1 MPWFKKN
8 LRQWLN
14 RFSLRACFLTL
25 FFSGYSK
32 KAPGTIGSLVALLL
46 GLPILIFSANTLFLA
61 AILIGLIAIAQ
72 IDKEEEESK
81 IHDSSYIVI
90 DELVGMWLAM
100 AISGLS
106 LAGVILSFIFFRI
119 YDITKPSLIGK
130 IDKEVKGGL
139 GVVADDALAGVLAGL
154 SVLLA
159 INILGFFNIKL

>member
-1 MPWFKKN
+1 MDK
-8 LRQWLN
+8 
-14 RFSLRACFLTL
+14 FSLRACFLTL

-46 GLPILIFSANTLFLA
+46 GLPILIFSANTLFLG
-61 AILIGLIAIAQ
+61 AIFIGLIAITQ
-72 IDKEEEESK
+72 IDKEEEETK
-81 IHDSSYIVI
+81 RHDSSYIVI

-106 LAGVILSFIFFRI
+106 LAGVVLSFIFFRI

-154 SVLLA
+154 SALLV
-159 INILGFFNIKL
+159 IHILGFFSIKF

>member
-1 MPWFKKN
+1 MDK
-8 LRQWLN
+8 
-14 RFSLRACFLTL
+14 FSLRACFLTL

-46 GLPILIFSANTLFLA
+46 GLPVLIFSANTLFLG
-61 AILIGLIAIAQ
+61 AIFVGLIAIAQ

-81 IHDSSYIVI
+81 RHDSSHIVI

-154 SVLLA
+154 SALLV
-159 INILGFFNIKL
+159 IHILGFFNIKL

>member
-1 MPWFKKN
+1 MDKFG
-8 LRQWLN
+8 
-14 RFSLRACFLTL
+14 LRACFLTL

-61 AILIGLIAIAQ
+61 AVLIGLIAIAQ

-106 LAGVILSFIFFRI
+106 LAGVVLSFIFFRI

-130 IDKEVKGGL
+130 IDKEIKGGL

-154 SVLLA
+154 SALLA

>member
-1 MPWFKKN
+1 MDK
-8 LRQWLN
+8 
-14 RFSLRACFLTL
+14 FSLRACFLTL

-32 KAPGTIGSLVALLL
+32 KAPGTVGSLVALLL
-46 GLPILIFSANTLFLA
+46 GLPVLIFSANTLFLG
-61 AILIGLIAIAQ
+61 AIFVGLIAIAQ
-72 IDKEEEESK
+72 IDKEEEETK
-81 IHDSSYIVI
+81 RHDSSYIVI

-106 LAGVILSFIFFRI
+106 LAGVVLSFIFFRI

-154 SVLLA
+154 SALLV
-159 INILGFFNIKL
+159 INVLGFFNIKL

>member
-1 MPWFKKN
+1 MNK
-8 LRQWLN
+8 
-14 RFSLRACFLTL
+14 FSLRACFLTL

-46 GLPILIFSANTLFLA
+46 GLPVLIFSANTLFLA
-61 AILIGLIAIAQ
+61 AVLIGLIAIAQ

-106 LAGVILSFIFFRI
+106 LAGVILSFIFFRF

-130 IDKEVKGGL
+130 IDREVKGGL

-154 SVLLA
+154 SVSLT

>member
-1 MPWFKKN
+1 MDK
-8 LRQWLN
+8 
-14 RFSLRACFLTL
+14 FSLRACFLTL

-46 GLPILIFSANTLFLA
+46 GLPVLIFSANTLFLGA
-61 AILIGLIAIAQ
+61 VFVGLIAIAQ
-72 IDKEEEESK
+72 IDKEEEETK
-81 IHDSSYIVI
+81 RHDSSYIVI

-119 YDITKPSLIGK
+119 YDITKPSLIGR

-139 GVVADDALAGVLAGL
+139 GVVADDALAGILAGL
-154 SVLLA
+154 SVLLV
-159 INILGFFNIKL
+159 INVLGFFNIKL

>member
-1 MPWFKKN
+1 MDK
-8 LRQWLN
+8 
-14 RFSLRACFLTL
+14 FSLRACFLTL

-61 AILIGLIAIAQ
+61 AIFIGLIAIAQ

-106 LAGVILSFIFFRI
+106 LAGVVLSFIFFRI

-154 SVLLA
+154 SALLA

>member
-1 MPWFKKN
+1 MNK
-8 LRQWLN
+8 
-14 RFSLRACFLTL
+14 FSLRACFLTL

-46 GLPILIFSANTLFLA
+46 GLPILIFSANTLFLVA
-61 AILIGLIAIAQ
+61 VLIGLIAIAQ

-106 LAGVILSFIFFRI
+106 LAGVVLSFIFFRI

-154 SVLLA
+154 SVLLV

>member
-1 MPWFKKN
+1 MDK
-8 LRQWLN
+8 
-14 RFSLRACFLTL
+14 FSLRACFLTL

-46 GLPILIFSANTLFLA
+46 GLPVLIFSANTLFLG
-61 AILIGLIAIAQ
+61 AIFIGLIAIAQ
-72 IDKEEEESK
+72 IDKEEEETN

-106 LAGVILSFIFFRI
+106 VAGVILSFIFFRI
-119 YDITKPSLIGK
+119 YDITKPSLIGR

-154 SVLLA
+154 SALLV
-159 INILGFFNIKL
+159 IHILGFFNIKF

>member
-1 MPWFKKN
+1 MDK
-8 LRQWLN
+8 
-14 RFSLRACFLTL
+14 FSLRACFLTL

-46 GLPILIFSANTLFLA
+46 GLPVLIFSANTLFLG
-61 AILIGLIAIAQ
+61 AIFIGLIAIAQ
-72 IDKEEEESK
+72 IDKEEEETK
-81 IHDSSYIVI
+81 RHDSSHIVV

-106 LAGVILSFIFFRI
+106 LAGVVLSFIFFRI

-154 SVLLA
+154 SALLV
-159 INILGFFNIKL
+159 IHILGFFNIKL

>member
-1 MPWFKKN
+1 MDK
-8 LRQWLN
+8 
-14 RFSLRACFLTL
+14 FSLRACFLTL

-46 GLPILIFSANTLFLA
+46 GLPVLIFSANTLFLG
-61 AILIGLIAIAQ
+61 AIFVGLIAIAQ

-106 LAGVILSFIFFRI
+106 LAGVVLSFIFFRI

-130 IDKEVKGGL
+130 IDKKVKGGL

-154 SVLLA
+154 SALLV
-159 INILGFFNIKL
+159 IHILGFFNIKL

>member
-1 MPWFKKN
+1 M
-8 LRQWLN
+8 
-14 RFSLRACFLTL
+14 
-25 FFSGYSK
+25 
-32 KAPGTIGSLVALLL
+32 LL
-46 GLPILIFSANTLFLA
+46 GLPVLIFSANTLFLA
-61 AILIGLIAIAQ
+61 AVFIGLIAISQ

>member
-1 MPWFKKN
+1 MDK
-8 LRQWLN
+8 
-14 RFSLRACFLTL
+14 FSLRACFLTL

-46 GLPILIFSANTLFLA
+46 GLPVLIFSANTLFLGA
-61 AILIGLIAIAQ
+61 VFIGLIAIAQ

-139 GVVADDALAGVLAGL
+139 GVVADDALAGILAGL
-154 SVLLA
+154 SALLV

>member
-1 MPWFKKN
+1 M
-8 LRQWLN
+8 
-14 RFSLRACFLTL
+14 
-25 FFSGYSK
+25 
-32 KAPGTIGSLVALLL
+32 LL
-46 GLPILIFSANTLFLA
+46 GLPVLIFSANTLFLG
-61 AILIGLIAIAQ
+61 AIFIGLIAIAQ

-106 LAGVILSFIFFRI
+106 LAGVVLSFIFFRI

-154 SVLLA
+154 SVLLV

>member
-1 MPWFKKN
+1 M
-8 LRQWLN
+8 
-14 RFSLRACFLTL
+14 
-25 FFSGYSK
+25 
-32 KAPGTIGSLVALLL
+32 LL
-46 GLPILIFSANTLFLA
+46 GLPVLIFSANTLFLA

-106 LAGVILSFIFFRI
+106 LAGVVLSFIFFRI

-154 SVLLA
+154 SVLLV

>member
-1 MPWFKKN
+1 MDK
-8 LRQWLN
+8 
-14 RFSLRACFLTL
+14 FSLRACFLTL

-46 GLPILIFSANTLFLA
+46 GLPILIFSANTLFLGA
-61 AILIGLIAIAQ
+61 VFIGLIAIAQ

-81 IHDSSYIVI
+81 IHDSSHIVI

-106 LAGVILSFIFFRI
+106 LAGVVLSFIFFRI

-154 SVLLA
+154 SALLV
-159 INILGFFNIKL
+159 IHILGFFNIKF

>member
-1 MPWFKKN
+1 M
-8 LRQWLN
+8 
-14 RFSLRACFLTL
+14 
-25 FFSGYSK
+25 
-32 KAPGTIGSLVALLL
+32 LL
-46 GLPILIFSANTLFLA
+46 GLPVLIFSANILFLA
-61 AILIGLIAIAQ
+61 AIFIGLIAIAQ

-106 LAGVILSFIFFRI
+106 LVGVVLSFIFFRI

>member
-1 MPWFKKN
+1 M
-8 LRQWLN
+8 
-14 RFSLRACFLTL
+14 
-25 FFSGYSK
+25 
-32 KAPGTIGSLVALLL
+32 ALLL
-46 GLPILIFSANTLFLA
+46 GLPVLAFSANTLFLGA
-61 AILIGLIAIAQ
+61 VFIGLIAITQ
-72 IDKEEEESK
+72 IDKEEEETK
-81 IHDSSYIVI
+81 RHDSSYIVI

-154 SVLLA
+154 SVLLV
-159 INILGFFNIKL
+159 IHILGFFNIKF

>member
-1 MPWFKKN
+1 MDK
-8 LRQWLN
+8 
-14 RFSLRACFLTL
+14 FSLRACFLTL

-46 GLPILIFSANTLFLA
+46 GLPVLIFSANTLFLA

-106 LAGVILSFIFFRI
+106 LEGVILSFIFFRI

-139 GVVADDALAGVLAGL
+139 GVVADDALAGVLSGL
-154 SVLLA
+154 SVLLV

>member
-1 MPWFKKN
+1 MDKFN
-8 LRQWLN
+8 
-14 RFSLRACFLTL
+14 LRACFLTL

-46 GLPILIFSANTLFLA
+46 GLPVLIFSANTLFLG
-61 AILIGLIAIAQ
+61 AIFVGLIAITQ

-119 YDITKPSLIGK
+119 YDITKPSLIGT
-130 IDKEVKGGL
+130 IDKKVKGGL

-154 SVLLA
+154 STLLV
-159 INILGFFNIKL
+159 INVLGFFNIKF

>member
-1 MPWFKKN
+1 MDK
-8 LRQWLN
+8 
-14 RFSLRACFLTL
+14 FSLRACFLTL

-46 GLPILIFSANTLFLA
+46 GLPILIFSANTLFLGA
-61 AILIGLIAIAQ
+61 VFVGLIAITQ
-72 IDKEEEESK
+72 IDKEEEETK
-81 IHDSSYIVI
+81 RHDSSYIVI

-100 AISGLS
+100 AVSGLS
-106 LAGVILSFIFFRI
+106 LAGVVLSFIFFRI

-154 SVLLA
+154 SVLLV
-159 INILGFFNIKL
+159 IHILGFLNIKL

>member
-1 MPWFKKN
+1 M
-8 LRQWLN
+8 
-14 RFSLRACFLTL
+14 
-25 FFSGYSK
+25 
-32 KAPGTIGSLVALLL
+32 LL
-46 GLPILIFSANTLFLA
+46 GLPVLIFSANTLFLG
-61 AILIGLIAIAQ
+61 AIFVGLIAIAQ

-106 LAGVILSFIFFRI
+106 LAGVVLSFIFFRI

-154 SVLLA
+154 SVLLV
-159 INILGFFNIKL
+159 ISVLGFFNIKF

>member
-1 MPWFKKN
+1 M
-8 LRQWLN
+8 
-14 RFSLRACFLTL
+14 
-25 FFSGYSK
+25 
-32 KAPGTIGSLVALLL
+32 LL

-61 AILIGLIAIAQ
+61 AVLIGLIAIAQ

-119 YDITKPSLIGK
+119 YDITKPSFIGK

-154 SVLLA
+154 SVLLV

>member
-1 MPWFKKN
+1 M
-8 LRQWLN
+8 
-14 RFSLRACFLTL
+14 
-25 FFSGYSK
+25 
-32 KAPGTIGSLVALLL
+32 LL
-46 GLPILIFSANTLFLA
+46 GLPILAFSANTLFLG
-61 AILIGLIAIAQ
+61 AIFVGLIAITQ

-100 AISGLS
+100 AIGGLS

-130 IDKEVKGGL
+130 IDKKVKGGL

-154 SVLLA
+154 SALLV
-159 INILGFFNIKL
+159 ISVLGFFNIKF

>member
-1 MPWFKKN
+1 M
-8 LRQWLN
+8 
-14 RFSLRACFLTL
+14 
-25 FFSGYSK
+25 
-32 KAPGTIGSLVALLL
+32 LL
-46 GLPILIFSANTLFLA
+46 GLPVLIFSANTLFLG
-61 AILIGLIAIAQ
+61 AIFIGLIAIAQ
-72 IDKEEEESK
+72 IDKEEKESK

-130 IDKEVKGGL
+130 IDKEIKGGL

-154 SVLLA
+154 SALLV
-159 INILGFFNIKL
+159 ISVLGFFNIKF

>member
-1 MPWFKKN
+1 M
-8 LRQWLN
+8 
-14 RFSLRACFLTL
+14 
-25 FFSGYSK
+25 
-32 KAPGTIGSLVALLL
+32 LL
-46 GLPILIFSANTLFLA
+46 GLPVLIFSANTLFLG
-61 AILIGLIAIAQ
+61 AIFVGLIAITQ
-72 IDKEEEESK
+72 IDKEEEETK

-119 YDITKPSLIGK
+119 YDITKPSLIGT

-154 SVLLA
+154 SALLV
-159 INILGFFNIKL
+159 INVLGFFNIKF

>member
-1 MPWFKKN
+1 MNK
-8 LRQWLN
+8 
-14 RFSLRACFLTL
+14 FSLRTCFLTL

-61 AILIGLIAIAQ
+61 AVLIGLIAITQ

>member
-1 MPWFKKN
+1 M
-8 LRQWLN
+8 
-14 RFSLRACFLTL
+14 
-25 FFSGYSK
+25 
-32 KAPGTIGSLVALLL
+32 LL
-46 GLPILIFSANTLFLA
+46 GLPVLIFSANTLFLGA
-61 AILIGLIAIAQ
+61 VFIGLIAIAQ

-81 IHDSSYIVI
+81 IHDSSHIVI

-154 SVLLA
+154 SALLV
-159 INILGFFNIKL
+159 IHILGFFNIKL

>member
-1 MPWFKKN
+1 MNK
-8 LRQWLN
+8 
-14 RFSLRACFLTL
+14 FSLRACFLTL

-61 AILIGLIAIAQ
+61 AVLIGLIAITQ

-100 AISGLS
+100 AISRLS
-106 LAGVILSFIFFRI
+106 LAGVVLSFIFFRI

-154 SVLLA
+154 SALLA

>member
-1 MPWFKKN
+1 MDKFG
-8 LRQWLN
+8 
-14 RFSLRACFLTL
+14 LRACFLTL

-46 GLPILIFSANTLFLA
+46 GLPILIFSANTLFLG

-106 LAGVILSFIFFRI
+106 LAGVVLSFIFFRI

-154 SVLLA
+154 SALLV
-159 INILGFFNIKL
+159 IHILGFFNIKL

>member
-1 MPWFKKN
+1 MNK
-8 LRQWLN
+8 
-14 RFSLRACFLTL
+14 FSLRACFLTL

-46 GLPILIFSANTLFLA
+46 GLPVLIFSANTLFLA
-61 AILIGLIAIAQ
+61 AVLIGLIAIAQ

-106 LAGVILSFIFFRI
+106 LAGVILSFIFFRF

>member
-1 MPWFKKN
+1 M
-8 LRQWLN
+8 
-14 RFSLRACFLTL
+14 
-25 FFSGYSK
+25 
-32 KAPGTIGSLVALLL
+32 LL

-61 AILIGLIAIAQ
+61 AVLIGLIAITQ

-154 SVLLA
+154 STLLA

>member
-1 MPWFKKN
+1 MNK
-8 LRQWLN
+8 
-14 RFSLRACFLTL
+14 FSLRACFLTL

-46 GLPILIFSANTLFLA
+46 GLPVLIFSANTLFLA
-61 AILIGLIAIAQ
+61 AVLIGLIAIAQ

-106 LAGVILSFIFFRI
+106 LAGVVLSFIFFRI

-154 SVLLA
+154 SALLV
-159 INILGFFNIKL
+159 IHILGFFNIKF

>member
-1 MPWFKKN
+1 MDKFN
-8 LRQWLN
+8 
-14 RFSLRACFLTL
+14 LRACFLTL

-46 GLPILIFSANTLFLA
+46 GLPVLIFSANTLFLG
-61 AILIGLIAIAQ
+61 AIFVGLIAIAQ
-72 IDKEEEESK
+72 IDKEEEETK
-81 IHDSSYIVI
+81 RHDSSYIVI

-106 LAGVILSFIFFRI
+106 LAGVVLSFIFFRI

-154 SVLLA
+154 SVLLV
-159 INILGFFNIKL
+159 INILGFFNIKF

>member
-1 MPWFKKN
+1 MDKFN
-8 LRQWLN
+8 
-14 RFSLRACFLTL
+14 LRACFLTL

-46 GLPILIFSANTLFLA
+46 GLPVLIFSANTLFLG
-61 AILIGLIAIAQ
+61 AIFVGLIAIAQ

-81 IHDSSYIVI
+81 RHDSSYIVI

-154 SVLLA
+154 SALLV
-159 INILGFFNIKL
+159 ISILGFFNIKF

>member
-1 MPWFKKN
+1 MNK
-8 LRQWLN
+8 
-14 RFSLRACFLTL
+14 FSLRACFLTL

-32 KAPGTIGSLVALLL
+32 KAPGTVGSLVALLL
-46 GLPILIFSANTLFLA
+46 GLPVLIFSANTLFLA

-106 LAGVILSFIFFRI
+106 LAGVVLSFIFFRI

-154 SVLLA
+154 STLLV

>member
-1 MPWFKKN
+1 MNK
-8 LRQWLN
+8 
-14 RFSLRACFLTL
+14 FSLRACFLTL

-61 AILIGLIAIAQ
+61 AVLIGLIAIAQ

-154 SVLLA
+154 SVLLV

>member
-1 MPWFKKN
+1 MDK
-8 LRQWLN
+8 
-14 RFSLRACFLTL
+14 FSLRACFLTL

-61 AILIGLIAIAQ
+61 AVLIGLIAIAQ
-72 IDKEEEESK
+72 INKEEEESK

-106 LAGVILSFIFFRI
+106 LVGVILSFIFFRF

-154 SVLLA
+154 SVLLV